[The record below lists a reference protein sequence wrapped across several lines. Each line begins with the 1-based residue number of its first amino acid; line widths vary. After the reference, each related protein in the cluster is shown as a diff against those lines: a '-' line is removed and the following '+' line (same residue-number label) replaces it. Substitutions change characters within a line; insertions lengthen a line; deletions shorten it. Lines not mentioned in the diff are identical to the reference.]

1 MRDMA
6 APARVRLDDALERHL
21 AAVDELPV
29 FADLA
34 LHVVDALCPHLSDHL
49 AGVRDVGM
57 EAEEVDAVL
66 QREDL
71 RLFVQPQAE
80 GCDVRL
86 DLLEDAPELQLVA
99 VDDVKVVHVPAI
111 HEAEIVAQPV
121 VELVQIEQG
130 EQLARLVADWYA
142 RIRRAVDDDPQQPLD
157 EVAQLSVVD
166 DAERLAGG
174 LVTVGMEQ
182 GIKEL

>member
-1 MRDMA
+1 
-6 APARVRLDDALERHL
+6 
-21 AAVDELPV
+21 
-29 FADLA
+29 
-34 LHVVDALCPHLSDHL
+34 
-49 AGVRDVGM
+49 M

-80 GCDVRL
+80 GRDVRL
-86 DLLEDAPELQLVA
+86 DLFEDAPELQLVA
-99 VDDVKVVHVPAI
+99 VDDVKVVHVSAV
-111 HEAEIVAQPV
+111 HEAEVIAQPV

-174 LVTVGMEQ
+174 LVAVGMEQ
-182 GIKEL
+182 GVKEL

>member
-1 MRDMA
+1 
-6 APARVRLDDALERHL
+6 
-21 AAVDELPV
+21 
-29 FADLA
+29 
-34 LHVVDALCPHLSDHL
+34 
-49 AGVRDVGM
+49 M

-99 VDDVKVVHVPAI
+99 VDDVKVVHIPAVN
-111 HEAEIVAQPV
+111 EAEVIAQPV

-157 EVAQLSVVD
+157 EVTQLGVVD
-166 DAERLAGG
+166 DHERLAGG